1 MFIYSMRGLYCQNL
15 MAKTGSRGMGIKNSA
30 KPSLHLLLNWQEFLL
45 LDENKTE
52 LFYFLAKIRVKS
64 VAEGRKPVFTNGQ
77 HAVQPYS
84 G

>member
-1 MFIYSMRGLYCQNL
+1 